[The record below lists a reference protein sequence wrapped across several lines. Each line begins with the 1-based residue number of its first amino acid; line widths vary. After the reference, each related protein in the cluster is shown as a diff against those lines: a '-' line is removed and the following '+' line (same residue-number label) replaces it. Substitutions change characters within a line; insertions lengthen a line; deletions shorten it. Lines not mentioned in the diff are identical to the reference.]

1 MLDCTW
7 GKGKVKGGDWI
18 AGLNRTG
25 DGILAEMER
34 TGSYSLCRS
43 WQEGGELAFKKPK
56 EKWQI
61 ENGRCCC

>member
-7 GKGKVKGGDWI
+7 GEGRAKGGAWI
-18 AGLNRTG
+18 ARLNCTG
-25 DGILAEMER
+25 DGILAETER

-61 ENGRCCC
+61 ENGS